1 MSTNADELLAAPPN
15 SSWQQGWSAANTD
28 RKQGEKNS
36 HQSWQKCSER
46 VKIKNTVQICSRV
59 SISSTSSHY
68 LSAPR
73 RWRLTGPVQAGNS
86 APLTSKTHIA
96 AGITDTHQ
104 VWWSLHTLFSPCQRI
119 FQLEKEKLPSGITGE
134 KKKLEEIL
142 CSQVV
147 SIRKIYWWPRV
158 HKAQVWC
165 QVPNIKVGNVSF
177 PILHSQPFPLSLTPS
192 RADFD
197 FHSSTKQLFEIL
209 SPYKNLGTFVST
221 FSRVE
226 VAFNSHGFSYMNI

>member
-1 MSTNADELLAAPPN
+1 MKANRSCT
-15 SSWQQGWSAANTD
+15 GWEFCTFYFQNLHCCWNHRHTSGVMVT
-28 RKQGEKNS
+28 S
-36 HQSWQKCSER
+36 H
-46 VKIKNTVQICSRV
+46 
-59 SISSTSSHY
+59 
-68 LSAPR
+68 
-73 RWRLTGPVQAGNS
+73 
-86 APLTSKTHIA
+86 PL
-96 AGITDTHQ
+96 
-104 VWWSLHTLFSPCQRI
+104 SPCQRI
-119 FQLEKEKLPSGITGE
+119 FQLEKEKLPSGIIGE

-197 FHSSTKQLFEIL
+197 FHSSTKQLFAII

-226 VAFNSHGFSYMNI
+226 VAFNSHGFSYTNI

>member
-68 LSAPR
+68 LSALR

-86 APLTSKTHIA
+86 APFISKTHIA

-104 VWWSLHTLFSPCQRI
+104 VWWSLHTLLVLVRESSSLRKKSFQVASLGEKKSWKKFCVLKLY
-119 FQLEKEKLPSGITGE
+119 QLEKFTDGPGFTRHRFDAK
-134 KKKLEEIL
+134 
-142 CSQVV
+142 
-147 SIRKIYWWPRV
+147 
-158 HKAQVWC
+158 C
-165 QVPNIKVGNVSF
+165 QISK
-177 PILHSQPFPLSLTPS
+177 
-192 RADFD
+192 
-197 FHSSTKQLFEIL
+197 
-209 SPYKNLGTFVST
+209 
-221 FSRVE
+221 
-226 VAFNSHGFSYMNI
+226 